1 MRNFALRN
9 SHCES
14 EIPCEISHFSHFR
27 EMRKMR
33 NFAISPK
40 FRRKCEISHCE
51 ILRNFAKFYN
61 HVAYQMKALEKCYKN
76 MTKKLVFDLRGHR
89 GDLKW
94 PQKVNITQ
102 GGTATVLNFDTRNAI
117 FFKWSNIVYMYVSLS
132 QLQSRNFIFSKP
144 RLESMISVLLLMFRL
159 IGLSNVSFNVWGE
172 KFYRKMI
179 WFVSCGTLMNGHLG
193 KSSGI

>member
-1 MRNFALRN
+1 M
-9 SHCES
+9 
-14 EIPCEISHFSHFR
+14 
-27 EMRKMR
+27 
-33 NFAISPK
+33 
-40 FRRKCEISHCE
+40 RKCEISHCEIRIAKAKCLAKFRIFRIFAKCEKCE

-132 QLQSRNFIFSKP
+132 QLQSNNFLFSKL
-144 RLESMISVLLLMFRL
+144 RLE
-159 IGLSNVSFNVWGE
+159 GG
-172 KFYRKMI
+172 
-179 WFVSCGTLMNGHLG
+179 WF
-193 KSSGI
+193 

>member
-1 MRNFALRN
+1 MMRNFAKFRIFRIFAKLAK
-9 SHCES
+9 
-14 EIPCEISHFSHFR
+14 CEI
-27 EMRKMR
+27 
-33 NFAISPK
+33 FAFSPK

-132 QLQSRNFIFSKP
+132 QLQSNNFLFSKL
-144 RLESMISVLLLMFRL
+144 RLE
-159 IGLSNVSFNVWGE
+159 GG
-172 KFYRKMI
+172 
-179 WFVSCGTLMNGHLG
+179 WF
-193 KSSGI
+193 